1 MQSKV
6 RTNKSRVGRF
16 VFGLDLVA
24 PLADCG
30 AEDISQLLIAM
41 NVELDFGKEG
51 CKFVLF
57 FLGDWYAFC
66 DVDQVF
72 IFSGLLILR
81 FVLLLLFGFVL

>member
-1 MQSKV
+1 
-6 RTNKSRVGRF
+6 
-16 VFGLDLVA
+16 VFGLDFVA

-57 FLGDWYAFC
+57 LLGDWHAFC

-81 FVLLLLFGFVL
+81 VVLLLWFGFVL